1 MELDMREKQERQYQE
16 ELKLREEEN
25 IEKERQFNS

>member
-1 MELDMREKQERQYQE
+1 MREKQERQYQE